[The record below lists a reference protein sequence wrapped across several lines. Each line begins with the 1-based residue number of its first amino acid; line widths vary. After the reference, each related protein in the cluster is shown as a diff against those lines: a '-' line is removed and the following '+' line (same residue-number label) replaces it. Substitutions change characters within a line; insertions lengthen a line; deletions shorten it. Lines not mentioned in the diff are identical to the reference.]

1 MNCFRFN
8 NGMNS
13 TSIINT
19 FNSDNS
25 IIANIKTKHQIMTIT
40 NRILKFKSMINK
52 PIVADNTFSTVI
64 TFSKINPF
72 T

>member
-19 FNSDNS
+19 FSDNS